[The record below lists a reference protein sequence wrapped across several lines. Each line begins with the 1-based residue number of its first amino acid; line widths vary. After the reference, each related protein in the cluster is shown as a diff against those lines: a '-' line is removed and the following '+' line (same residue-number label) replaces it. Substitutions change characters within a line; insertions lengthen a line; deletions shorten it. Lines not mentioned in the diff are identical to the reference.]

1 MANKKVT
8 ETPAE
13 VVEEVSSEDAL
24 AAAQATINTLMAQLA
39 EANKPAENVPEDEQA
54 ELNGITFDGTD
65 KKQGEKVIVKAF
77 GVTVET
83 NY

>member
-8 ETPAE
+8 ETPE
-13 VVEEVSSEDAL
+13 EITEVSSEDAL
-24 AAAQATINTLMAQLA
+24 TAAQATIDKLMAQLA
-39 EANKPAENVPEDEQA
+39 EANKPAENVSEDEQT